1 MTLIKIGSKVKI
13 IQYNKDPSM
22 NGRIGIVKKLGV
34 HPDTTCIVKVGDGL
48 LKIRGLKNLKLFETK
63 KCNIDLEDMSTNEV
77 LSEILK
83 ILEIMNNKIYKK
95 IDAKFFYNCFIRM
108 YIINN

>member
-1 MTLIKIGSKVKI
+1 MTGIKIGSKVKI
-13 IQYNKDPSM
+13 VEYNKDRSM

-34 HPDTTCIVKVGDGL
+34 HPDTSCVIKVGDGL
-48 LKIRGLKNLKLFETK
+48 FKFRGLKNLKLFETK
-63 KCNIDLEDMSTNEV
+63 KCNIDLEDMSNNEV

-95 IDAKFFYNCFIRM
+95 NDANFLYNCFTRM
-108 YIINN
+108 YITK